1 MTKAD
6 SFQQPDERRTAWT
19 MLAFNTLAFTICF
32 AAWMMNGVLVTYFV
46 EKGLF
51 DLDVK
56 KMSVL
61 IGIPVLT
68 GAIFRL
74 PLGMLTDR
82 YGGRIVYGLLLIFSA
97 IPMFLM
103 SYCQT
108 YTHFI
113 FASLGFGFTG
123 TSFAVGIAYTSV
135 WFPKRLQGTALG
147 IFGAGNAGAALT
159 ALGAPQLLK
168 VLTDNG
174 ENIDG
179 WRQLPIYYA
188 TALLVMGVLFLI
200 FTKYRIPLGGAT
212 KTMRERLAPLKD
224 GRVWR
229 FGFYYFFVF
238 GGFVALAQ
246 WLIPYYV
253 NVYSVSIGMAGFLTA
268 FNSFPSGVIRAFGG
282 YLSDKKGARVVMYWV
297 FSICLICCALLVVPQ
312 MDIHSP
318 GSGVQAMVSGTVVS
332 VTDEEIVV
340 RSKAGVDKAYAM
352 VKKEGE
358 LATEEDR
365 RSGMLIWPTS
375 QWWQEAAVEAG
386 DKVKRKELL
395 ARGMT
400 HIFFQANIWVFTFLS
415 FLLGATMGVGK
426 AAVYKFIPDYY
437 RHDVGAVGGIVGVL
451 GGLGGF
457 VCPVVFG
464 YLLKATGLW
473 TTCWMF
479 FFVITAICLIW
490 MHVMVLRSVK
500 GTSGSVAS
508 IQNGGD

>member
-1 MTKAD
+1 MVETD
-6 SFQQPDERRTAWT
+6 SFQLPEERRTAWT
-19 MLAFNTLAFTICF
+19 MLGFNTLAFTICF
-32 AAWMMNGVLVTYFV
+32 AAWMMNGVLITFFV
-46 EKGLF
+46 EHGLF
-51 DLDVK
+51 EIDVK

-61 IGIPVLT
+61 IGVPVLT

-82 YGGRIVYGLLLIFSA
+82 YGGRIVYGTLLILSA
-97 IPMFLM
+97 VPMFLV

-108 YTHFI
+108 YTQFLL
-113 FASLGFGFTG
+113 ASLGFGFTG

-135 WFPKRLQGTALG
+135 WFPRRLQGTALG

-159 ALGAPQLLK
+159 ALGAPQLLN
-168 VLTDNG
+168 VLTDDG
-174 ENIDG
+174 SNIDG
-179 WRQLPIYYA
+179 WRQLPVYYA
-188 TALLVMGVLFLI
+188 AALMVMGVLFLL
-200 FTKYRIPLGGAT
+200 FTKYRIPEGGAT
-212 KTMRERLAPLKD
+212 KSLRERLAPLKD

-297 FSICLICCALLVVPQ
+297 FGICMVCCALLIVPQ

-318 GSGVQAMVSGTVVS
+318 GTGIQAGASGTVVS
-332 VTDEEIVV
+332 VTDNEIVV
-340 RSKAGVDKAYAM
+340 RGKSGSERSYQMTRKV
-352 VKKEGE
+352 GE
-358 LATEEDR
+358 LVSEEER
-365 RSGMLIWPTS
+365 KSGILILPGS
-375 QWWQEAAVEAG
+375 QWWQEAAVEVG
-386 DKVKRKELL
+386 DEVVRKELL

-400 HIFFQANIWVFTFLS
+400 HIFFQANIWVFTLLS
-415 FLLGATMGVGK
+415 FLLGATMGIGK

-457 VCPVVFG
+457 VCPIIFG
-464 YLLKATGLW
+464 YMLKATGLW

-479 FFVITAICLIW
+479 FFVISATCLIW

-500 GTSGSVAS
+500 GTSDNVAVVRNGSE
-508 IQNGGD
+508 

>member
-1 MTKAD
+1 MTDGEIPQGPAEK
-6 SFQQPDERRTAWT
+6 RTAWT

-51 DLDVK
+51 ELDVK
-56 KMSVL
+56 RMSVL
-61 IGIPVLT
+61 IGTPVLT

-74 PLGMLTDR
+74 PMGMLTDR
-82 YGGRIVYGLLLIFSA
+82 FGGRIVYGLLLICCA
-97 IPMFLM
+97 IPMYLM
-103 SYCQT
+103 SHCTT
-108 YTHFI
+108 YAQFLL
-113 FASLGFGFTG
+113 ASLGFGFTG

-174 ENIDG
+174 SNVDG
-179 WRQLPIYYA
+179 WRLLPVFYA
-188 TALLVMGVLFLI
+188 AALLIMGVLFLL
-200 FTKYRIPLGGAT
+200 FARYRIPQGGAT
-212 KTMRERLAPLKD
+212 KTMAQRLRPLKD

-268 FNSFPSGVIRAFGG
+268 ANSFPSGVIRAFGG
-282 YLSDKKGARVVMYWV
+282 YLSDRNGARVVMYWV
-297 FSICLICCALLVVPQ
+297 FGICLVCCALLIVPQ
-312 MDIHSP
+312 MDIRSP
-318 GSGVQAMVSGTVVS
+318 GSGIQAVVSGTVHS
-332 VTDEEIVV
+332 MTESEIVV
-340 RSKAGVDKAYAM
+340 RSEAGMDRAYAL
-352 VKKEGE
+352 VRKEGE
-358 LATEEDR
+358 LVTDEER
-365 RSGMLIWPTS
+365 KSGVLIWPRS
-375 QWWQEAAVEAG
+375 HWWQEATVEVG
-386 DKVKRKELL
+386 DKVARRELL
-395 ARGMT
+395 ASGMT
-400 HIFFQANIWVFTFLS
+400 HIFFQANIWVFTVLS

-437 RHDVGAVGGIVGVL
+437 RNDVGTVGGIVGVL

-457 VCPVVFG
+457 ICPVIFG

-479 FFVITAICLIW
+479 FFVVTAVCLVW

-500 GTSGSVAS
+500 DASKSVAT
-508 IQNGGD
+508 IQLDAG

>member
-1 MTKAD
+1 
-6 SFQQPDERRTAWT
+6 
-19 MLAFNTLAFTICF
+19 
-32 AAWMMNGVLVTYFV
+32 
-46 EKGLF
+46 
-51 DLDVK
+51 
-56 KMSVL
+56 
-61 IGIPVLT
+61 
-68 GAIFRL
+68 
-74 PLGMLTDR
+74 
-82 YGGRIVYGLLLIFSA
+82 
-97 IPMFLM
+97 
-103 SYCQT
+103 
-108 YTHFI
+108 
-113 FASLGFGFTG
+113 
-123 TSFAVGIAYTSV
+123 
-135 WFPKRLQGTALG
+135 
-147 IFGAGNAGAALT
+147 
-159 ALGAPQLLK
+159 
-168 VLTDNG
+168 
-174 ENIDG
+174 
-179 WRQLPIYYA
+179 
-188 TALLVMGVLFLI
+188 
-200 FTKYRIPLGGAT
+200 
-212 KTMRERLAPLKD
+212 
-224 GRVWR
+224 
-229 FGFYYFFVF
+229 
-238 GGFVALAQ
+238 
-246 WLIPYYV
+246 
-253 NVYSVSIGMAGFLTA
+253 MAGFLTA